1 MYGGDSFLAVC
12 PFPEK
17 NLRMDFFVKD
27 SRQSSVHK
35 GGFADGLA
43 RIFWRVKRPSNF
55 HKGENKIS
63 PL

>member
-17 NLRMDFFVKD
+17 ISKWIFFVKD
-27 SRQSSVHK
+27 SRQSSARK
-35 GGFADGLA
+35 GGFADGLP

-55 HKGENKIS
+55 HRYPSKFS
-63 PL
+63 